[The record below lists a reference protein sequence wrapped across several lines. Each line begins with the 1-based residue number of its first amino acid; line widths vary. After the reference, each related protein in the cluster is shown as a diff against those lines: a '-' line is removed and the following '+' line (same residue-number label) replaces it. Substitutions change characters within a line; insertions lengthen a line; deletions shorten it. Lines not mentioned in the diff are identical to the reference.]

1 MEPPEEEI
9 ETLDPVIMF
18 PDLFASESDHS
29 VIDPPAVVIE
39 IELPVVT
46 FPDALRTRLPEFVK
60 LALKVAF
67 PPVVVKVKWL
77 LAPPCPVTALLTVML
92 PVLSM
97 VVLLLAREVCKVVVL
112 IVDAAAEFAIQR
124 PSTNEPFES
133 ADVLTVTVVGRVL
146 MDTASVTEE

>member
-1 MEPPEEEI
+1 MEPPEEES
-9 ETLDPVIMF
+9 ETLDPVVMF
-18 PDLFASESDHS
+18 PDLFASESDHK
-29 VIDPPAVVIE
+29 VIDPPDVVIE

-46 FPDALRTRLPEFVK
+46 FPDALRTRLPELVK
-60 LALKVAF
+60 LALKVAL